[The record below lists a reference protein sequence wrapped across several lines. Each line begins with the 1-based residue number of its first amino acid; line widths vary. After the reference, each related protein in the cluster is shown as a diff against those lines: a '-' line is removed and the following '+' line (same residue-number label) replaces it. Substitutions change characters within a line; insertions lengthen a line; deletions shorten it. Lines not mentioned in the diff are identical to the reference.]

1 MSENPKH
8 VFKPKA
14 RLMVLLG
21 EQLIKNHTLA
31 LFELV
36 KNAYDADAS
45 MVDVTLLDV
54 RSDTLGSNENRG
66 YKKLFIKNC

>member
-1 MSENPKH
+1 MSEQAKH
-8 VFKPKA
+8 IFRPKA
-14 RLMVLLG
+14 LLMVLLG

-45 MVDVTLLDV
+45 RVDIT
-54 RSDTLGSNENRG
+54 SP
-66 YKKLFIKNC
+66 

>member
-1 MSENPKH
+1 MKKQLKH
-8 VFKPKA
+8 RFRPKA
-14 RLMVLLG
+14 RIMVLLG

-45 MVDVTLLDV
+45 
-54 RSDTLGSNENRG
+54 LG
-66 YKKLFIKNC
+66 